1 MNNIFDFESVEYLYI
16 FDYYDI
22 PLSFVTKKIDD
33 KYFFVYAIDFD
44 TFFVKPLSVKN
55 LKLLFSDITTYE
67 LLQEFYLEDDFSIL
81 RREADNSF
89 TTKTVKLFELE
100 NNFNVGEYFPEDDSK
115 FEYDFISGKSFNTLC
130 SEYTTTFSDILNN
143 KKLTIKLVDNYN
155 SHSAD
160 LDVVTKAINLMENFI
175 EGTKESLRE
184 HNVFPNGKLVLT
196 PFTPGS
202 FNINFELVRPEEV
215 TLFEDEFELYFDD
228 FIVFIESINYKKA
241 SDVYSDVIFEDKKIV
256 KSFVE
261 FYNVIK
267 ENELTVTLEK
277 DKNKLSTIVVNQ
289 ESDKFIHDLNSLVQ
303 KQDDSEM
310 FSEVF
315 NFEGIVS
322 SASNA
327 RNNVSIKTLAGT
339 VKAKFSNDLFREIKG
354 MDRTIS
360 VSSEIQGQWL
370 KKTFLDENR
379 NVIDER
385 YEILSFKQA
394 LP

>member
-1 MNNIFDFESVEYLYI
+1 MNNVFDFESIEYLYI

-22 PLSFVTKKIDD
+22 PLSFITKKIDD
-33 KYFFVYAIDFD
+33 KYYFVYAIDFD

-55 LKLLFSDITTYE
+55 LKLLFSDITTHE
-67 LLQEFYLEDDFSIL
+67 LLQEFYSEDDFSIL
-81 RREADNSF
+81 RRETDNTF
-89 TTKTVKLFELE
+89 TTKNVKLFELE
-100 NNFNVGEYFPEDDSK
+100 NNINVSEYFPEDDSK
-115 FEYDFISGKSFNTLC
+115 FERDFISGKSFNTLC
-130 SEYTTTFSDILNN
+130 SEYTTTFSDVLNN
-143 KKLTIKLVDNYN
+143 KQLTIKLVDNHN
-155 SHSAD
+155 SNSAD
-160 LDVVTKAINLMENFI
+160 LAVVTKAINLMDNFI
-175 EGTKESLRE
+175 EGTKEFLRG
-184 HNVFPNGKLVLT
+184 HSVFPNGKLVLT

-228 FIVFIESINYKKA
+228 FIVFTESINHKEA

-256 KSFVE
+256 KSFIE

-277 DKNKLSTIVVNQ
+277 DKNKLSTIIVNEQ
-289 ESDKFIHDLNSLVQ
+289 SDKFIHDLGSLIQ

-310 FSEVF
+310 ISEVF
-315 NFEGIVS
+315 DFEGIVS

-327 RNNVSIKTLAGT
+327 RNNVSIRTLSGS
-339 VKAKFSNDLFREIKG
+339 VKAKFSKELFGEIRR

-370 KKTFLDENR
+370 KQTFLDEKR
-379 NVIDER
+379 NVIAEK
-385 YEILSFKQA
+385 YEILNFVQNI
-394 LP
+394 